1 MNTIKVKYGLEEIT
15 SRIPGLFPYIEFD
28 ENHVS
33 TVHPASDSDCGCYG
47 KIPCSLKIPVYIK
60 YQEDDVIH
68 AKEEYYEVVDDKY
81 EYRMAEE
88 DIMVSDVDNYY
99 HYAVLKD
106 NDENVIIS
114 GKIYTY
120 RTLMIVYY
128 KYKDEYPDNPFIQ
141 FMERGI
147 GKIKIDAEI
156 DFEYCTLV
164 PEYEYYANCNR
175 LYDEYV
181 KISLMCSK
189 YQQMKQITGEVNCE
203 LECLV
208 EKYAKMGGD
217 TMRDY
222 YGNLANTV
230 NDISME
236 YYRCVSNDFNLSLDL
251 NITATENDLGILNT
265 FVQFFGEKYVSAL
278 YAVEERVVPGTN
290 PPIYKTQ
297 VVRIVRQVDPQ
308 DPTHPRSQ
316 DTININEKYYL
327 DDTCVI
333 EAVRGVDYFLPYVD
347 EDDEEHGGDF
357 VIYNDRTYVCERP
370 TINGEWM
377 PNRFRLISEN
387 YSDPTP
393 DYNAYYNPNIGVTP
407 ADNLSASTNTQLK
420 GFGGETKYTDESGIV
435 RNPEDGTDWLWYYR
449 IGSIG
454 FSETITDKFNNI
466 EVQSGYT
473 RNENTDQY
481 EMHLNAYGDII
492 RDITRDKDN
501 KTLTI
506 TYVIGAHF
514 KAKLLSI
521 EPDDDGNKH
530 YYYSEYE
537 HDSDDSHG
545 VTYTEVF
552 DYEIGDEI
560 DNMSDEFFE
569 YFINH
574 DKLER
579 GKILYEEG
587 EEIHVGDIYYTYDT
601 STSEYIKN
609 TAEDDIVVQE
619 TDEYYMV
626 DPTMIVE
633 SRYKKAPFNTSR
645 HTGYGNLMVNG
656 NEAQFSYII
665 SDYTTPIQL
674 NKDGIAN
681 PLMRF
686 DYLSG
691 INYKPTVKSD
701 VHVFRGN
708 AAAWERHI
716 RLGEIRTFED
726 LETYANNSFFNLR

>member
-1 MNTIKVKYGLEEIT
+1 MNTIKLKYGLEEIT
-15 SRIPGLFPYIEFD
+15 ARIPGLFPYIEFD

-33 TVHPASDSDCGCYG
+33 TIHPASDSDCGCYG
-47 KIPCSLKIPVYIK
+47 KIVCALTIPEK
-60 YQEDDVIH
+60 YTLVVDGVDIINTEDDPP
-68 AKEEYYEVVDDKY
+68 
-81 EYRMAEE
+81 
-88 DIMVSDVDNYY
+88 VS
-99 HYAVLKD
+99 
-106 NDENVIIS
+106 NVYS
-114 GKIYTY
+114 Y
-120 RTLMIVYY
+120 RTLMNVYY
-128 KYKDEYPDNPFIQ
+128 KYRDEYPHNSFIQ

-147 GKIKIDAEI
+147 GKFKIDAEI

-175 LYDEYV
+175 LYNEYV
-181 KISLMCSK
+181 KIGLMCSK

-217 TMRDY
+217 IMRDY
-222 YGNLANTV
+222 YGVMARET
-230 NDISME
+230 NDISAE
-236 YYRCVSNDFNLSLDL
+236 YFDYVSNDFNLSLDL

-265 FVQFFGEKYVSAL
+265 FVQFFGEKYVDVL
-278 YAVEERVVPGTN
+278 YTKREGRVV
-290 PPIYKTQ
+290 
-297 VVRIVRQVDPQ
+297 
-308 DPTHPRSQ
+308 
-316 DTININEKYYL
+316 TINQDEMTADETYYL
-327 DDTCVI
+327 DNTCTL
-333 EAVRGVDYFLPYVD
+333 EAVRGVDYFLPYTK
-347 EDDEEHGGDF
+347 EGSTTGGDF
-357 VIYNDRTYVCERP
+357 VIYNDRTYVCEQP
-370 TINGEWM
+370 TFNGIWDSS
-377 PNRFRLISEN
+377 RFHLISEN
-387 YSDPTP
+387 YLDQTP
-393 DYNAYYNPNIGVTP
+393 DYNAYYNPNIGDIP

-420 GFGGETKYTDESGIV
+420 GFRGETKYTDESGIV

-466 EVQSGYT
+466 EVQSGYV

-492 RDITRDKDN
+492 TDITRDKDN
-501 KTLTI
+501 RTLTI

-560 DNMSDEFFE
+560 DNMSDELFE
-569 YFINH
+569 YYVTH

-579 GKILYEEG
+579 DRN
-587 EEIHVGDIYYTYDT
+587 DITTDP
-601 STSEYIKN
+601 SI
-609 TAEDDIVVQE
+609 IV
-619 TDEYYMV
+619 D
-626 DPTMIVE
+626 
-633 SRYKKAPFNTSR
+633 SRYTKGVFSLFG
-645 HTGYGNLMVNG
+645 HTGYGNLSVNG
-656 NEAQFSYII
+656 NETQFSYII

-681 PLMRF
+681 PLMKF

-691 INYKPTVKSD
+691 INYKPSVKSD
-701 VHVFRGN
+701 VHVSRGN

>member
-1 MNTIKVKYGLEEIT
+1 MNTIKLKYGLEEIT
-15 SRIPGLFPYIEFD
+15 ARIPGLFPYIGFD

-47 KIPCSLKIPVYIK
+47 KIACALTMPGNVFL
-60 YQEDDVIH
+60 DDII
-68 AKEEYYEVVDDKY
+68 EPDKSY
-81 EYRMAEE
+81 
-88 DIMVSDVDNYY
+88 S
-99 HYAVLKD
+99 
-106 NDENVIIS
+106 
-114 GKIYTY
+114 Y
-120 RTLMIVYY
+120 RTLINTYY
-128 KYKDEYPDNPFIQ
+128 QYKDGYPSNSFIQ

-147 GKIKIDAEI
+147 GKFKITANI

-217 TMRDY
+217 IMRDY
-222 YGNLANTV
+222 YGVQARETNG
-230 NDISME
+230 ISAE
-236 YYRCVSNDFNLSLDL
+236 YFKYVSNDFNLSLDL

-265 FVQFFGEKYVSAL
+265 FVQFFGEKYVSVL
-278 YAVEERVVPGTN
+278 YAKREDG
-290 PPIYKTQ
+290 
-297 VVRIVRQVDPQ
+297 IVAINQ
-308 DPTHPRSQ
+308 DEMTA
-316 DTININEKYYL
+316 DETYYL
-327 DDTCVI
+327 DYTCTL
-333 EAVRGVDYFLPYVD
+333 EAVRGVDYFLPYTK
-347 EDDEEHGGDF
+347 EGSTTGGDF
-357 VIYNDRTYVCERP
+357 VIYNDRTYVCEQP
-370 TINGEWM
+370 TFNGIWDSS
-377 PNRFRLISEN
+377 RFHLISEN

-393 DYNAYYNPNIGVTP
+393 DYNAYYNPNIGVIP

-420 GFGGETKYTDESGIV
+420 GFRGETKYTDESGIV

-492 RDITRDKDN
+492 TDITRDKDN

-521 EPDDDGNKH
+521 ESDDDGNKH

-560 DNMSDEFFE
+560 DNMSDELFE
-569 YFINH
+569 YYVTH

-579 GKILYEEG
+579 DRN
-587 EEIHVGDIYYTYDT
+587 DITTDP
-601 STSEYIKN
+601 SI
-609 TAEDDIVVQE
+609 IV
-619 TDEYYMV
+619 D
-626 DPTMIVE
+626 
-633 SRYKKAPFNTSR
+633 SRYTKGVFSLFG
-645 HTGYGNLMVNG
+645 HTGYGNLSVNG

-665 SDYTTPIQL
+665 SDYTTQIQL

-681 PLMRF
+681 PLMKF

-701 VHVFRGN
+701 VHVSRGN

>member
-1 MNTIKVKYGLEEIT
+1 MNTIKLKYGLEEIT
-15 SRIPGLFPYIEFD
+15 ARIPGLFPYIEFD

-33 TVHPASDSDCGCYG
+33 TIHPASDSDCGCYG
-47 KIPCSLKIPVYIK
+47 KIACALRIPEK
-60 YQEDDVIH
+60 YTLVVDGVDIINTEDDPP
-68 AKEEYYEVVDDKY
+68 
-81 EYRMAEE
+81 
-88 DIMVSDVDNYY
+88 VS
-99 HYAVLKD
+99 
-106 NDENVIIS
+106 NVYS
-114 GKIYTY
+114 Y
-120 RTLMIVYY
+120 RTLMNVYY
-128 KYKDEYPDNPFIQ
+128 KYRDEYPDNSFIR

-147 GKIKIDAEI
+147 GKFKIKAAI

-175 LYDEYV
+175 LYNEYV
-181 KISLMCSK
+181 KIGLMCSK

-217 TMRDY
+217 IMRDY
-222 YGNLANTV
+222 YGVQARETNG
-230 NDISME
+230 ISAE
-236 YYRCVSNDFNLSLDL
+236 YFKYASNDFNLSLDL

-265 FVQFFGEKYVSAL
+265 FVQFFGEKYVDVL
-278 YAVEERVVPGTN
+278 YTKREGRVV
-290 PPIYKTQ
+290 
-297 VVRIVRQVDPQ
+297 
-308 DPTHPRSQ
+308 
-316 DTININEKYYL
+316 TINQDEMTADETYYL
-327 DDTCVI
+327 DNTCTL
-333 EAVRGVDYFLPYVD
+333 EAVRGVDYFLPYTK
-347 EDDEEHGGDF
+347 EGSTTGGDF
-357 VIYNDRTYVCERP
+357 VIYNDRTYVCEQP
-370 TINGEWM
+370 IFNGVWDSS
-377 PNRFRLISEN
+377 RFHLISEN

-407 ADNLSASTNTQLK
+407 ADGLSASTNTQLK
-420 GFGGETKYTDESGIV
+420 GFRGETKYTDESGIV

-466 EVQSGYT
+466 EVQSGYV

-492 RDITRDKDN
+492 TDITRNKDN
-501 KTLTI
+501 RTLTI

-537 HDSDDSHG
+537 YDSDDSHG
-545 VTYTEVF
+545 AIYTEVF

-560 DNMSDEFFE
+560 DSMSDELFE
-569 YFINH
+569 YYVTH

-579 GKILYEEG
+579 DRN
-587 EEIHVGDIYYTYDT
+587 DITTDP
-601 STSEYIKN
+601 SI
-609 TAEDDIVVQE
+609 IV
-619 TDEYYMV
+619 D
-626 DPTMIVE
+626 
-633 SRYKKAPFNTSR
+633 SRYTKGVFSLFG
-645 HTGYGNLMVNG
+645 HTGYGNLLVNG

-681 PLMRF
+681 PLIKF

-691 INYKPTVKSD
+691 INYKPSVKSD
-701 VHVFRGN
+701 VHVSRGN

-716 RLGEIRTFED
+716 RLGEIQSFED

>member
-1 MNTIKVKYGLEEIT
+1 MNTIKLKYGLEEIT
-15 SRIPGLFPYIEFD
+15 ARIPGLFPYIEFD

-33 TVHPASDSDCGCYG
+33 TIHPASDSDCGCYG
-47 KIPCSLKIPVYIK
+47 KIACALTTPGNVFL
-60 YQEDDVIH
+60 DDII
-68 AKEEYYEVVDDKY
+68 EPDKSY
-81 EYRMAEE
+81 
-88 DIMVSDVDNYY
+88 S
-99 HYAVLKD
+99 
-106 NDENVIIS
+106 
-114 GKIYTY
+114 Y
-120 RTLMIVYY
+120 RTLINTYY
-128 KYKDEYPDNPFIQ
+128 QYKDSYPSNSFIQ

-147 GKIKIDAEI
+147 GKFKIEAAI

-175 LYDEYV
+175 LYNEYV
-181 KISLMCSK
+181 KIGLMCSK

-217 TMRDY
+217 IMRDY
-222 YGNLANTV
+222 YGVKARET
-230 NDISME
+230 NDISAE
-236 YYRCVSNDFNLSLDL
+236 YFDYVSNDFNLSLDL

-265 FVQFFGEKYVSAL
+265 FIQFFGEKYVPAL
-278 YAVEERVVPGTN
+278 YTIEKKLISDDPPEYKDEIVKIARVIN
-290 PPIYKTQ
+290 PDDPA
-297 VVRIVRQVDPQ
+297 RQR
-308 DPTHPRSQ
+308 TQ
-316 DTININEKYYL
+316 DTMTVNEKYYL
-327 DDTCVI
+327 DDTCAI

-347 EDDEEHGGDF
+347 EHDDEHGGDF
-357 VIYNDRTYVCERP
+357 VIYNDRTYVCEQP
-370 TINGEWM
+370 TINGEWI
-377 PNRFRLISEN
+377 PSRFHLISEN

-393 DYNAYYNPNIGVTP
+393 DYNAYYNPNIGDIP
-407 ADNLSASTNTQLK
+407 ADSLSASTNTQLK
-420 GFGGETKYTDESGIV
+420 GFRGETKYTDESGIV

-466 EVQSGYT
+466 EVQSGYV

-492 RDITRDKDN
+492 TDITRDKDN

-521 EPDDDGNKH
+521 ELDDDGNKH

-560 DNMSDEFFE
+560 DNMSDELFE
-569 YFINH
+569 YYVTH

-587 EEIHVGDIYYTYDT
+587 EVIHAGDIYYVYNA
-601 STSEYIKN
+601 STSKYIKN
-609 TAEDDIVVQE
+609 TAEGDILVQE
-619 TDEYYMV
+619 ADEYYMV
-626 DPTMIVE
+626 DPKMVVE
-633 SRYKKAPFNTSR
+633 SRYKKAPFNMSR
-645 HTGYGNLMVNG
+645 RTGYGNLSVNG

-665 SDYTTPIQL
+665 SDYTTQIQL

-681 PLMRF
+681 PLMKF

-691 INYKPTVKSD
+691 INYKPSVKSD
-701 VHVFRGN
+701 VHVSRGN